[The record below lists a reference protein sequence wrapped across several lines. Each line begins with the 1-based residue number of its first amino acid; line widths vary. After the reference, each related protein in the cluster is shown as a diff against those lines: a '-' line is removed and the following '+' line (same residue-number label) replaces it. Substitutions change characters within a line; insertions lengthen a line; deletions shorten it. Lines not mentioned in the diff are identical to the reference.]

1 MIKKKSCCSSKSFQ
15 KEELKMRRT
24 GIILFIGGFILL
36 AGLNVDAEIKNPDT
50 FILATYGTLR
60 TLDPAACYD
69 DTGSQRIW
77 NIYETLVF
85 FDGSKTDQF
94 IPVLATEVPTLENGG
109 ISADGK
115 TYIFKI
121 RTGVKFHEGGKLTP
135 DDVVYSFKRN
145 MIVDPDGGPMWML
158 LEALT
163 GKGSTR
169 DHTGKIIDGIFETI
183 DKAIEAKGDTVIFHL
198 PRPYPPLMGIL
209 AYTASSIL
217 DKQWAIS
224 IGCWD
229 GNIKNAATYNNPAPG
244 HEPLQKI
251 ENGTGPFR
259 MKLWEPSKQ
268 FVFERFDGYWGSKPA
283 LKSAIVKYVKEW
295 STRKLMLQNGDADRV
310 TVDIP
315 YVPEVEA
322 MKGLKLYKVPQLSV
336 SVALFCQKVDPTGNP
351 NIGSGKLDGEGI
363 PPEFFSDIY
372 VRKAFLHAIDR
383 KTYEADV
390 FNGLVIMPTS
400 PNIEG
405 LPYSRQVPVYEFDL
419 KRSKEYLKKAW
430 GGKLWQ
436 KGFKMIIAHNT
447 GNEMREAAA
456 VMLAENIMSVN
467 PKFRIEVR
475 NVEWKDYLVQYRSYM
490 YPIFIIGW
498 AADYADPHNFLYTF
512 MHSQGVYGRFMAY
525 KNEEVDRLCEA
536 GIATVDPVKREHI
549 YAKLQ
554 QLWYE
559 EAVGIPL
566 YQQIN
571 VRAYRD
577 WVHGYVPNAMLTD
590 AWEDL
595 KRIRKK

>member
-1 MIKKKSCCSSKSFQ
+1 MKQTKVALLIS
-15 KEELKMRRT
+15 
-24 GIILFIGGFILL
+24 GIILLVVFN
-36 AGLNVDAEIKNPDT
+36 ANAEIKNPDT
-50 FILATYGTLR
+50 FILATYGTLH

-69 DTGSQRIW
+69 TAGSQRIW

-85 FDGSKTDQF
+85 FDGSKTDTF
-94 IPVLATEVPTLENGG
+94 MPVLATEVPTLENGG

-115 TYIFKI
+115 AYIFKI
-121 RTGVKFHEGGKLTP
+121 RTGVKFHAGGELTP

-169 DHTGKIIDGIFETI
+169 DHNGKIIDGIFETI

-217 DKQWAIS
+217 DKQWAVS
-224 IGCWD
+224 KGCWD
-229 GNIKNAATYNNPAPG
+229 GNIKNAAKYNNPAPG

-283 LKSAIVKYVKEW
+283 LKNAIVKYVKEW

-351 NIGSGKLDGEGI
+351 NIGSGKLDGKGI
-363 PPEFFSDIY
+363 PPDFFCDIY
-372 VRKAFLHAIDR
+372 VRKAFLHAMDR
-383 KTYEADV
+383 RTYEADV

-405 LPYSRQVPVYEFDL
+405 LPYHREVPVYEFNL
-419 KRSKEYLKKAW
+419 EKSKEYLKKAW
-430 GGKLWQ
+430 GGKIWQ

-490 YPIFIIGW
+490 YPIFITGW
-498 AADYADPHNFLYTF
+498 GADYADPHNFLYTF
-512 MHSQGVYGRFMAY
+512 MHSQGVYGRFMAF

-536 GIATVDPVKREHI
+536 GIATVDPVKRERI

-595 KRIRKK
+595 KRISKK